1 MKVLVVYCHPSKNSF
16 THMIKESFIR
26 GLEDA
31 GHSYEVS
38 DLYAQGFNP
47 VMSESEYIRE
57 GFYRL
62 EDPVEKDILNEQ
74 AKINS
79 ADIVVFI
86 YPDFWTASPAM
97 LEGWFQRVWTYGFA
111 YGDKPSMKTL
121 EKAMFLITMGGSLKD
136 DIRLQQ
142 LEAMKTVMVGDR
154 IRNRAKKCEVYA
166 FDEMTRGYGN
176 DINRE
181 ERIETFSQRAYDL
194 AKGLR

>member
-16 THMIKESFIR
+16 THTIKESFIR

-79 ADIVVFI
+79 ADMVVFI
-86 YPDFWTASPAM
+86 YPDFWMASPAM

-111 YGDKPSMKTL
+111 YGDNT
-121 EKAMFLITMGGSLKD
+121 
-136 DIRLQQ
+136 
-142 LEAMKTVMVGDR
+142 
-154 IRNRAKKCEVYA
+154 
-166 FDEMTRGYGN
+166 
-176 DINRE
+176 
-181 ERIETFSQRAYDL
+181 
-194 AKGLR
+194 